1 MPSTLRE
8 DTDDCYC
15 VVIILVTA
23 LILMEPTLIP
33 CLVEEQ
39 FNRWMLGPV
48 LKVPLALMYK
58 S

>member
-1 MPSTLRE
+1 MLRE
-8 DTDDCYC
+8 GTDDYYY

-39 FNRWMLGPV
+39 FSLWMLGPV
-48 LKVPLALMYK
+48 LSVPLALMYK